1 MDEIIQKLLESEF
14 LSEEVKS
21 QVKEK
26 FTEYVQNLRE
36 SVETEVRAELA
47 EQWTKDR
54 EKLVESIDT
63 TVEKFLNEELTELQE
78 DIARFR
84 DLEAEFAERVVEEKR
99 QLGEKVKSEMDTLIE
114 KLDVF
119 IETQI
124 AEEFE
129 TLRED
134 IEEAKKLNFGS
145 KVFEAFKTEFTKF
158 MEQDE
163 ASVAAKAKVLES
175 KLADA
180 QSQIAILEEE
190 KIGAEREAMLEKVLA
205 PLTGSKRDQM
215 SIILENVSIDNLQDT
230 YNRFIGK
237 VLNESKETI
246 VEDQKTEVMVGD
258 NKTER
263 QTLTESA
270 GEVSDFAQR
279 IKRLAGVINHS

>member
-163 ASVAAKAKVLES
+163 ASIAAKAKVLES

-237 VLNESKETI
+237 VLNESKEAI
-246 VEDQKTEVMVGD
+246 VEDQKTEVVVGD
-258 NKTER
+258 NKTEQ

-279 IKRLAGVINHS
+279 IKRLAGVN

>member
-279 IKRLAGVINHS
+279 IKRLAGVN

>member
-47 EQWTKDR
+47 EQWTQDR

-63 TVEKFLNEELTELQE
+63 TVEKFLNEELAELQE

-145 KVFEAFKTEFTKF
+145 KVFEAFKNEFTKF

-163 ASVAAKAKVLES
+163 ASIAAKAKVLES

-205 PLTGSKRDQM
+205 PLTGTKRDQM
-215 SIILENVSIDNLQDT
+215 GIILENVSIDNLQDT

-237 VLNESKETI
+237 VLNESKEAI
-246 VEDQKTEVMVGD
+246 IESQKTEIVGGQEQ
-258 NKTER
+258 TEKK
-263 QTLTESA
+263 TLTESA
-270 GEVSDFAQR
+270 DEASDFAQR
-279 IKRLAGVINHS
+279 IKRLAGVN